1 MTICL
6 IDSLILKHEST
17 INVDYNDASSIKVSC
32 FTLCNIL
39 LHTIFDHTKL
49 LLLHLLAHFIAK
61 LHNDV
66 NFRKIIIINYLSIY
80 FSFPKECFNMYFH
93 VCQCLGYQSE
103 VDAVMCFNNIF
114 SKVLLCMY
122 VIS

>member
-1 MTICL
+1 MLTIMMCPASKSLALLFVTFYCIPFLTL
-6 IDSLILKHEST
+6 IFGA
-17 INVDYNDASSIKVSC
+17 DY
-32 FTLCNIL
+32 
-39 LHTIFDHTKL
+39 HTKL

-103 VDAVMCFNNIF
+103 VDEVMCFNNIF